1 MAASSTQHAE
11 EHSSGLRHQIEAETS
26 AEMMNDPPRHN
37 ENRQCQAG
45 EDIMHYL
52 SLKKCDEPLGQF
64 LDGIAT
70 QPVGV
75 PYGMQRPDSS
85 HRGQTKRKR
94 LAYVESVET
103 ELEKQL
109 RLEKLEEKSRNKDAA
124 AYILCFSRTIAKSML
139 EGTAA
144 CGLDHTGEKTIVRSD
159 AQKAIGNKGGSASG
173 EVQMVKESRLDL
185 LGRDLGQE
193 RVYAHGGV
201 KDTGYAAVHDYFS
214 AEQEP
219 SAFGDV
225 VEAVEQR
232 VALNITCDLSG
243 VQAHESMLMTDWVLD
258 AVIYTE
264 PTTALES
271 DQLVVGL
278 VGTPAEQELALEN
291 NKQLVA
297 GVSRRR
303 QNNADRRKVLKERRQ
318 LASTSIVLEQHK
330 ALEGGVDSAVK
341 LQDNSVNTLGRL
353 SEVIYASADGGVVE
367 QDQAG
372 MAVCRSSV
380 PGQ

>member
-1 MAASSTQHAE
+1 M
-11 EHSSGLRHQIEAETS
+11 
-26 AEMMNDPPRHN
+26 
-37 ENRQCQAG
+37 
-45 EDIMHYL
+45 
-52 SLKKCDEPLGQF
+52 
-64 LDGIAT
+64 
-70 QPVGV
+70 
-75 PYGMQRPDSS
+75 
-85 HRGQTKRKR
+85 
-94 LAYVESVET
+94 ESVET

-124 AYILCFSRTIAKSML
+124 ADILCFSRTIVAKSTL

-144 CGLDHTGEKTIVRSD
+144 CGLDHTGEKTTVRPD

-185 LGRDLGQE
+185 LGGDLGQE

-243 VQAHESMLMTDWVLD
+243 VQAHESMLMTDLVLD

-264 PTTALES
+264 PTMALES

-380 PGQ
+380 PGQNNYRQH